1 MNERVRATGR
11 EWDPLDPETF
21 RDPHATYAALRQRCP
36 VAYTDRWG
44 GFWTLTRYE
53 DIVAVAAD
61 GDGFIT
67 SVQNLVPKSPRSGMP
82 RRPLQVDPP
91 EHARFR
97 RVMNPYF
104 EEERVAALAPSLR
117 AVAARYLEPLL
128 AEGRGDGAQAY
139 AGRLPIRALCAFL
152 RVPEADADF
161 IQERSQRYVRALG
174 RDNQAAAE
182 ALSGELDAYAR
193 QLVASRKRA
202 PLNPEQDIVSGL
214 LEAQIDGR
222 PIGDEIIAG
231 FVRGLLVA
239 GDRSTSNGIG
249 SAILHLARDRKLQEQ
264 LRRDPARIPA
274 AIEEFLRLYAPSQ
287 ATARTATRE
296 VEIGGRLVQAGE
308 VVAMVFLA
316 ANRDPRAFPEPDRC
330 ILGRQPNRH
339 LGFGHGPHK
348 CAGQSLAR
356 LQLRIAL
363 EELLART
370 KEFRLDGPVSYNTW
384 PEFGPR
390 SLPLRFAIPAT

>member
-1 MNERVRATGR
+1 MNGRARAAGR
-11 EWDPLDPETF
+11 DWDPLDPETL
-21 RDPHATYAALRQRCP
+21 RDPHATYADLRERCP

-53 DIVAVAAD
+53 EIVAVAAD
-61 GDGFIT
+61 SKGFIT
-67 SVQNLVPKSPRSGMP
+67 SVQNLVPQSPRSGVP

-91 EHARFR
+91 EHAGFR
-97 RVMNPYF
+97 RAMNPYF
-104 EEERVAALAPSLR
+104 EGKRVALLEPSLR
-117 AVAARYLEPLL
+117 AVAARYLGPLL
-128 AEGRGDGAQAY
+128 AQGRGDGAQAY
-139 AGRLPIRALCAFL
+139 ARHLPIRALCAIL
-152 RVPEADADF
+152 RVPAADADF
-161 IQERSQRYVRALG
+161 IQARSERYVRAVG
-174 RDNQAAAE
+174 DDDRATAQ

-193 QLVASRKRA
+193 RLVAARKQA
-202 PLNPEQDIVSGL
+202 PLNREQDIVSGL
-214 LEAQIDGR
+214 LETQIDGR

-239 GDRSTSNGIG
+239 VDRSTSNGIG
-249 SAILHLARDRKLQEQ
+249 SAILHLARDSKLQEQ
-264 LRRDPARIPA
+264 LRRDPGRIPA

-287 ATARTATRE
+287 ATARTATRD
-296 VEIGGRLVQAGE
+296 VEIGGRLVRAGE

-316 ANRDPRAFPEPDRC
+316 GNRDPRSFPEPDRC
-330 ILGRQPNRH
+330 IVGREPNRH
-339 LGFGHGPHK
+339 LGFGHGAHK

-370 KEFRLDGPVSYNTW
+370 KSFWLDGPTSYNIW

-390 SLPLRFAIPAT
+390 LLPLRLAS